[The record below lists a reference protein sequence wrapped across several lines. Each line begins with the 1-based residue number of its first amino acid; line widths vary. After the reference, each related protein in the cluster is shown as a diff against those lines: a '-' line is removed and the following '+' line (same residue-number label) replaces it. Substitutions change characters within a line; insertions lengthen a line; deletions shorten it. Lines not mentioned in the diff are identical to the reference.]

1 MFHCWEMEEDV
12 VVAVAVGA
20 CESLPLR
27 EVGGLKVDVEFSSI
41 GGRDGESLTISK
53 GLEEI

>member
-1 MFHCWEMEEDV
+1 MLR
-12 VVAVAVGA
+12 VGT

-27 EVGGLKVDVEFSSI
+27 EVGGLKVDVEFSPI